1 MGVRPDT
8 DLPCQGSHGSSSR
21 LGATR
26 RPTTSSSSGVW
37 AAAGPMAME
46 VDEKEEEA
54 EALAER
60 YALGGAC
67 KVLMGTPA
75 QGHPT
80 HRRGQLRRLLLL
92 GEVNFAWERVDEGAV
107 GPVTAVLARGPCC
120 TDRFPPA
127 RRRRLSHPCPAVVG
141 GLRWWGSSSSFA
153 SLVVEIHLRITIERS
168 FIFR

>member
-1 MGVRPDT
+1 MGVRPGT

-37 AAAGPMAME
+37 AAAGPVAME

-75 QGHPT
+75 LLRATPLTGGVNFVVYSCWVRSTSLGSVSMRGRWARSPPCWREVLAALTAFLPLDAAASHTRAQLWWEVFDGGGAL
-80 HRRGQLRRLLLL
+80 HRLRR
-92 GEVNFAWERVDEGAV
+92 
-107 GPVTAVLARGPCC
+107 
-120 TDRFPPA
+120 
-127 RRRRLSHPCPAVVG
+127 
-141 GLRWWGSSSSFA
+141 
-153 SLVVEIHLRITIERS
+153 
-168 FIFR
+168 